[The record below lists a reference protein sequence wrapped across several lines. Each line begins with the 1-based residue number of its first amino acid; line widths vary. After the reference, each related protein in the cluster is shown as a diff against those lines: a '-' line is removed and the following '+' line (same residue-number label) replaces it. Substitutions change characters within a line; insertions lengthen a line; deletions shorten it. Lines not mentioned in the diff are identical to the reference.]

1 MQASSD
7 NADARFTQLE
17 RTLEQFQENA
27 RYLGVIASDFTSRSQ
42 EPFNQKIHTLTSGLQ
57 ELDQIR
63 QQFNDVRVPLEL
75 LNFLDEGKNPQ
86 LYTKQ
91 VLERTL
97 QKNKEVNGKVEI
109 YKKFRAMLLKEL
121 GKEIPEDTLKYRQ
134 IREID
139 SKKKDRL
146 KMTTYRI
153 YAMRPANGFTADT
166 IRFVPH
172 FVALSLNWTYNHPKS
187 EGMEQFIEECYPI
200 IRYRHVRK
208 KAHRVGWCNKEQIL
222 SMVEQLSIGGDYRL
236 NREVQRRLP
245 RGIELWDKETMGHDV
260 FKVYSKWKADP
271 PEPNEITTEKHPNF
285 IYKKY

>member
-139 SKKKDRL
+139 SKK
-146 KMTTYRI
+146 
-153 YAMRPANGFTADT
+153 
-166 IRFVPH
+166 
-172 FVALSLNWTYNHPKS
+172 
-187 EGMEQFIEECYPI
+187 
-200 IRYRHVRK
+200 
-208 KAHRVGWCNKEQIL
+208 
-222 SMVEQLSIGGDYRL
+222 
-236 NREVQRRLP
+236 
-245 RGIELWDKETMGHDV
+245 
-260 FKVYSKWKADP
+260 SKGV
-271 PEPNEITTEKHPNF
+271 
-285 IYKKY
+285 